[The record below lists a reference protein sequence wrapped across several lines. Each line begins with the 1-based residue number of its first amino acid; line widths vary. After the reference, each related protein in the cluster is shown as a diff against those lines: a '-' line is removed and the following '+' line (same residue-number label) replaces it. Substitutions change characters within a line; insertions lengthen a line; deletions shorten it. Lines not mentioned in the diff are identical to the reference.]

1 MPKNPADILFSP
13 ATRAIQERYGSRDT
27 IARLE
32 TRGHWKSRLS
42 EDVISFI
49 RTRNSFYLG
58 TASREGRPYI
68 QHRGGPTGFIHVL
81 DQETLAWP
89 EFKGNRQ
96 HITAGN
102 LSENDQ
108 AFIFL
113 MDYSLPRRIKLW
125 GRAEVVEDFNALI
138 PNIRSQPYYAKTERA
153 IRFTVEAWDENCRQ
167 YIPSLSEETVLINEL
182 KSSKVRVAE
191 LEAKVERLQYLVKHK
206 RDKC

>member
-1 MPKNPADILFSP
+1 MPQNPTDILFSP
-13 ATRAIQERYGSRDT
+13 ATRAIQERYGSRDY

-32 TRGHWKSRLS
+32 THGHWRSRLS

-49 RTRNSFYLG
+49 RSRNSFYLG

-102 LSENDQ
+102 LSENNQ

-113 MDYSLPRRIKLW
+113 MDYSLPHRIKLW
-125 GRAEVVEDFNALI
+125 GWAEVVEDFNALI

-153 IRFTVEAWDENCRQ
+153 IRFTMEAWDENCRQ
-167 YIPSLSEETVLINEL
+167 YIPSLSAETELINEL
-182 KSSKVRVAE
+182 KNSKLRVAE
-191 LEAKVERLQYLVKHK
+191 LEAEIQQLRCLVKQK
-206 RDKC
+206 TSTN

>member
-13 ATRAIQERYGSRDT
+13 GIRAIQERYGSRDT
-27 IARLE
+27 IARME

-49 RTRNSFYLG
+49 RARNSFYLG

-102 LSENDQ
+102 LSENNQ
-108 AFIFL
+108 SFIFL
-113 MDYSLPRRIKLW
+113 MDYSLQRRIKLW
-125 GRAEVVEDFNALI
+125 GRAEIVEDFYTLI
-138 PNIRSQPYYAKTERA
+138 PDIRTRPYYAKTERA

-167 YIPSLSEETVLINEL
+167 YIPSLSEETELINEL
-182 KSSKVRVAE
+182 KNSKVRVAE
-191 LEAKVERLQYLVKHK
+191 LEAKVEQLKNLIKTGNNG
-206 RDKC
+206 